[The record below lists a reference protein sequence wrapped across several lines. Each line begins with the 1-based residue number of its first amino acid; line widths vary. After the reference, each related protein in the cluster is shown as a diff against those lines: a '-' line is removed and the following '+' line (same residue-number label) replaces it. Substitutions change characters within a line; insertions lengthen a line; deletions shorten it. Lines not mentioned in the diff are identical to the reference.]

1 VEKRIPVLVVAG
13 FLGAGKTTLVR
24 HLLHD
29 AQRTGVRVAV
39 VSNEFGALGIDKAL
53 LGEGEEAYVELEGG
67 CVCCQLSDTLLDTL
81 QMLWERVR
89 PDRIIVETSGV
100 ALPFDTQLNLWR
112 EPVSAWVDDDMAV
125 VVVNAEQLMEG
136 RDLEGTFEDQVSSA
150 DLLLLNKIDLIPPEA
165 LGGVEA
171 MLQTLAPDTPTVRSI
186 QGSVDPIVLFPPDP
200 AGVRSQRRTARPDP
214 PPHQHDMFHAQEISV
229 EDGIEPEVLS
239 ERLRRLGTLRAKG
252 FVQTSQGLRLVQG
265 VGRRIE
271 LTEVTLLPPPAL
283 LGRVVVITRGG
294 ESPARHEVQPVQ

>member
-1 VEKRIPVLVVAG
+1 MEKRIPVLVVSG

-39 VSNEFGALGIDKAL
+39 ISNEFGALGIDKAL
-53 LGEGEEAYVELEGG
+53 LGEGEAAYVEIEGG

-89 PDRIIVETSGV
+89 PDRIIIETSGV

-125 VVVNAEQLMEG
+125 VVVNAEQLMEA

-150 DLLLLNKIDLIPPEA
+150 DLLLLNKIDLIPLEA
-165 LGGVEA
+165 LGQVEA
-171 MLQTLAPDTPTVRSI
+171 MLHTLAPETPMVQSI
-186 QGSVDPIVLFPPDP
+186 QGFIDPAVLFPPDL
-200 AGVRSQRRTARPDP
+200 AGIRSQRRTARPEP
-214 PPHQHDMFHAQEISV
+214 SPHQHDMFHAQEIFV
-229 EDGIEPEVLS
+229 DENIEPDVLS
-239 ERLRRLGTLRAKG
+239 ERLRHLGALRAKG

-283 LGRVVVITRGG
+283 LGRVVVITRRV
-294 ESPARHEVQPVQ
+294 SPAHHEPHAMP

>member
-1 VEKRIPVLVVAG
+1 MEKRIPVLVVSG

-89 PDRIIVETSGV
+89 PDRIIVETAGV
-100 ALPFDTQLNLWR
+100 ALPFDTELNLWR

-150 DLLLLNKIDLIPPEA
+150 DLLLLNKIDLISPEA
-165 LGGVEA
+165 LDRVEA
-171 MLQTLAPDTPTVRSI
+171 MLHTLAPETPTVRSI
-186 QGSVDPIVLFPPDP
+186 QGSIDPAVLFPPDP
-200 AGVRSQRRTARPDP
+200 TGVRSQRRTTRPEP
-214 PPHQHDMFHAQEISV
+214 PLHQHDMFHAQEISV
-229 EDGIEPEVLS
+229 EDGIEPDVLS

-283 LGRVVVITRGG
+283 LGRVVVITRSA
-294 ESPARHEVQPVQ
+294 SPAHHEAPPAP

>member
-1 VEKRIPVLVVAG
+1 MEKRIPVLVVSG

-150 DLLLLNKIDLIPPEA
+150 ES
-165 LGGVEA
+165 
-171 MLQTLAPDTPTVRSI
+171 LAPEQDRPHSPGGAGPGGGHAACPCSRYAHGAALSRALLIRPCCFRLTPGWDT
-186 QGSVDPIVLFPPDP
+186 LP
-200 AGVRSQRRTARPDP
+200 APHRAPGTATASARHVSCPGNLCRRWDRARCAQRA
-214 PPHQHDMFHAQEISV
+214 
-229 EDGIEPEVLS
+229 
-239 ERLRRLGTLRAKG
+239 
-252 FVQTSQGLRLVQG
+252 
-265 VGRRIE
+265 
-271 LTEVTLLPPPAL
+271 PPASWDIACQRL
-283 LGRVVVITRGG
+283 CADLTGAATRPGG
-294 ESPARHEVQPVQ
+294 GTAD

>member
-1 VEKRIPVLVVAG
+1 VEKRIPVLVVSG

-67 CVCCQLSDTLLDTL
+67 CVCCQLSDTLLDTF

-112 EPVSAWVDDDMAV
+112 EPVSAWVGDDMAV
-125 VVVNAEQLMEG
+125 VMVNAEQLMEG

-150 DLLLLNKIDLIPPEA
+150 DLLLLNKVDLIPPEA
-165 LGGVEA
+165 LGRVEA
-171 MLQTLAPDTPTVRSI
+171 MLHTLAPETPTVRSI
-186 QGSVDPIVLFPPDP
+186 QGSVDPAVLFPPDL
-200 AGVRSQRRTARPDP
+200 AGVRSQRRTTRPEP
-214 PPHQHDMFHAQEISV
+214 PPHQHDMFQAQEISV
-229 EDGIEPEVLS
+229 EDGIEPDVLS

-283 LGRVVVITRGG
+283 LGRVVVITRG
-294 ESPARHEVQPVQ
+294 ESPAHHEGQPAP